1 MGILFNAK
9 TKTKKGSATATGT
22 GTQPE
27 DIPDW
32 LNHYFFVLHTIASHY
47 PKVANAVT
55 KKKYYTFIQDLPVLF
70 PEPKLGDL
78 IAKYLDKYPL
88 TPYLDKRED
97 FMKWHHFIHNK
108 ICEHYGYETLN
119 YSDYID
125 RYQKKHHIVPL
136 DISRLRGS
144 PETEAERR
152 EYEARKMRYIK
163 FGVCA
168 LILVFFISLYTI
180 QYGRR

>member
-1 MGILFNAK
+1 MIINKTNNKNISANANAN
-9 TKTKKGSATATGT
+9 GA
-22 GTQPE
+22 E
-27 DIPDW
+27 DIPEW

-47 PKVANAVT
+47 PKLANAVT
-55 KKKYYTFIQDLPVLF
+55 KKKYYNFIHDLPILF

-119 YSDYID
+119 YIDYID
-125 RYQKKHHIVPL
+125 KYQKKHHIIPL
-136 DISRLRGS
+136 DLSRIRGS

-152 EYEARKMRYIK
+152 EYEARKIRYIK
-163 FGVCA
+163 FGVCG
-168 LILVFFISLYTI
+168 LFLVFFISLYTI
-180 QYGRR
+180 QHGRR